1 MSSDASVAKAY
12 LILKGL
18 TASWVHDYQTNGKQ
32 NNIFRITFFSD
43 SVVSVWENFAS
54 ICLDL
59 FRLLLLASL
68 LSVWL
73 TSNILQVTFLHPSL
87 PLILLFFPLS
97 YLTLPYLTLPYLTL
111 PSLTLPY
118 LTSYPLSLLHSL
130 PVSYPHFLP
139 IPPYPHLFSL
149 TQPTAT
155 PISESILSSLYRYL
169 CGYGDALLSDPA
181 LHRIVYGIMTK
192 LFKRLISALKQLG
205 ARIVHASFSNIII
218 HTDKEV
224 RKQNKNKNVIFV
236 W

>member
-1 MSSDASVAKAY
+1 MRE
-12 LILKGL
+12 LRF
-18 TASWVHDYQTNGKQ
+18 T
-32 NNIFRITFFSD
+32 
-43 SVVSVWENFAS
+43 
-54 ICLDL
+54 L
-59 FRLLLLASL
+59 FRFISIIASSFSFISL
-68 LSVWL
+68 IDIKYF
-73 TSNILQVTFLHPSL
+73 TSDLPSSISPSYPLVL
-87 PLILLFFPLS
+87 PSF
-97 YLTLPYLTLPYLTL
+97 LPYLTLPY
-111 PSLTLPY
+111 LTLPY

-224 RKQNKNKNVIFV
+224 RKQNKNKNKM
-236 W
+236 